1 VWRRGPSLRGRRP
14 RVVRGWTDRKDEE
27 DTISGQAPTQS
38 LNGGRPSDLASP
50 VASYLDRLHARYAGL
65 ADGGVAT
72 YIPELAKADPQWFG
86 ICLATIDGA
95 VYETGDTRLPFTIQ
109 SISKPLTYGLVLEDR
124 GEEAVQSRIGVE
136 PTGDAFNSI
145 SLAPTGTPL
154 NAMVNSGAI
163 TAVSLVAEHAGSSPF
178 ERILDTFSRYAARP
192 LTVDEAV
199 YRSESATGHR
209 NRAIAHLLR
218 NAAVLNDDP
227 EPVLQRYFRQCAV
240 LVSCRDLGVIAATLA
255 NDGVN
260 PITGERAA
268 GAATVRRVLSVM
280 TSCGM
285 YDSAG
290 EWLYAVGIPAK
301 SGVSGG
307 VLAVLPGRL
316 GVAVFSPPLDA
327 RGNSIRGV
335 RVCEDLS
342 RDLGLHLMQPGGRAA
357 PPIRSRHNLAQLS
370 SKRRRTE
377 RQRSVLRTVG
387 ARAAVFELQG
397 ELSFTAAE
405 SVIRAVVSDFDRR
418 ELLLLD
424 LRRVGRVG
432 DPAVPALVDLCRV
445 FVEAGGR
452 VALSSAGLHANL
464 TGALEQ
470 ELSDGSIWLFA
481 DLDRAL
487 EWSEDELLL
496 AAGAE
501 LGPSSFALRDHE
513 LLRGLAASQ
522 ITALQPVLERRRFEH
537 GEQVVRNGD
546 RADAL
551 FLITRGHLSVSRELP
566 DGGSRRLATVSAGM
580 TLGELAIAGRGT
592 RTADVWADTP
602 VECYVLT
609 ADAFDELGRTDP
621 ALKCVLLENLLRIAS
636 RHARHTNEEL
646 VQIAS
651 A

>member
-1 VWRRGPSLRGRRP
+1 M
-14 RVVRGWTDRKDEE
+14 
-27 DTISGQAPTQS
+27 
-38 LNGGRPSDLASP
+38 NGGRPNALVSP
-50 VASYLDRLHARYAGL
+50 VASYLERLHGRYAGL
-65 ADGGVAT
+65 SDGEVAT
-72 YIPELAKADPQWFG
+72 YIPELAKADPRWFG
-86 ICLATIDGA
+86 ISLVTVDGA
-95 VYETGDTRLPFTIQ
+95 VYETGDTRVPFTIQ
-109 SISKPLTYGLVLEDR
+109 SISKPLTYSLVLEDR
-124 GEEAVQSRIGVE
+124 GEEEVRARIGVE

-145 SLAPTGTPL
+145 SLAPNGTPL

-163 TAVSLVAEHAGSSPF
+163 TAVSLVADQAGSSAF
-178 ERILDTFSRYAARP
+178 ERILDTYSRYAGRS
-192 LTVDEAV
+192 LSVDEAV
-199 YRSESATGHR
+199 YCSESATGHR

-227 EPVLQRYFRQCAV
+227 EPLVQRYFRQCAV
-240 LVSCRDLGVIAATLA
+240 LVGCRDLGIVAATLA

-260 PITGERAA
+260 PITGERVA

-342 RDLGLHLMQPGGRAA
+342 RDLGLHLVQPGGHAA
-357 PPIRSRHNLAQLS
+357 PPIRSQHSLTQLS

-377 RQRSVLRTVG
+377 RQRTVLRTVG

-405 SVIRAVVSDFDRR
+405 SVIRAVVNDFDQH

-432 DPAVPALVDLCRV
+432 DAAVPALVDLCRV
-445 FVEAGGR
+445 FAEAGGR
-452 VALSSAGLHANL
+452 VALSSAERHVNL

-470 ELSDGSIWLFA
+470 ELGVGSFSAFA

-487 EWSEDELLL
+487 EWCEDELLV

-513 LLRGLAASQ
+513 LLRGFAAGQVTGLQRLLA
-522 ITALQPVLERRRFEH
+522 RRRFER
-537 GEQVVRNGD
+537 GEQVVRTGD

-566 DGGSRRLATVSAGM
+566 DGRSRRLATVSAGM
-580 TLGELAIAGRGT
+580 TLGELAIADRDT

-602 VECYVLT
+602 VECFVLT

-636 RHARHTNEEL
+636 RHARVTNEEL